1 MEDESIRLAQP
12 GPDELADWIKPA
24 NAAFGEASSPEAFAH
39 GCRLLEPDRLI
50 GAKDG
55 DAWVGTA
62 AAYTFRLTV
71 PGGRDVGAP
80 GLTDVAVAPSHRRR
94 GILRRMM
101 TWLFDQAVDRG
112 EPVVILWASESAIY
126 QRFGYGIGTLQSSF
140 DIERT
145 RIRFIR
151 SVEPVGRM
159 RIVERDEA
167 LTLIPPVYDA
177 VQRRTPGAVS
187 RAEGRW
193 ANDLLFDAEW
203 MQRGTGSKFIAVLE
217 VDGEVRGYVLYRVL
231 NQWDDRGPSN
241 VVNAIEVIG
250 VDHAAERTIWSW
262 VMDLDLA
269 GNVRGWRG
277 PVPHPLM
284 LELTEP
290 RRMGLTIRD
299 GLLLRIL
306 DVRAALEGRGYATPG
321 SLTFDLT
328 DADRAPNA
336 GRWRLD
342 VADDGGAKLTLS
354 TDEPDLRLDTSDLA
368 TVYLGAFRFADLAR
382 SDRVTEC
389 RPGAVAAADRL
400 FATNATAWCSMIF

>member
-1 MEDESIRLAQP
+1 MEHDAIRLAQP
-12 GPDELADWIKPA
+12 SPDELLDWIRPA
-24 NAAFGEASSPEAFAH
+24 NAAFGEGLSPEAFAQ
-39 GCRLLEPDRLI
+39 GSKLLEPDRLI

-55 DAWVGTA
+55 EAWVATA
-62 AAYTFRLTV
+62 AAYSFRLTV
-71 PGGRDVGAP
+71 PGDRDVGAP

-94 GILRRMM
+94 GILRGMM
-101 TWLFDQAVDRG
+101 TWLFDQAIERG

-126 QRFGYGIGTLQSSF
+126 QRFGFGIGTLQSSF

-151 SVEPVGRM
+151 PVEPVGRM
-159 RIVERDEA
+159 RIVEPDEA
-167 LTLIPPVYDA
+167 LTLIPPVYEA
-177 VQRRTPGAVS
+177 VRLRTPGAVS
-187 RAEGRW
+187 RNESRW

-203 MQRGTGSKFIAVLE
+203 MQRGNGSKFTAVLE
-217 VDGEVRGYVLYRVL
+217 VGGEVRGYVLYRVL
-231 NQWDDRGPSN
+231 NQWDDRGPDN

-269 GNVRGWRG
+269 GRVRGWRG
-277 PVPHPLM
+277 PVPHPLL

-299 GLLLRIL
+299 ALLLRIV
-306 DVRAALEGRGYATPG
+306 DVRAALEGRGYGAAG
-321 SLTFDLT
+321 GLTFDLT
-328 DADRAPNA
+328 DADRTAND

-342 VADDGGAKLTLS
+342 VGGDGAATLAPAK
-354 TDEPDLRLDTSDLA
+354 DEPDLRLDTSDLA

-382 SDRVTEC
+382 SGRVTEC
-389 RPGAVAAADRL
+389 RPGAIEQADRL
-400 FATNATAWCSMIF
+400 FATGATAWCSMIF

>member
-1 MEDESIRLAQP
+1 MEDDTIRLAQP

-55 DAWVGTA
+55 DAWVATA
-62 AAYTFRLTV
+62 AAYSFRLTV
-71 PGGRDVGAP
+71 PGGREVGAP

-145 RIRFIR
+145 RIRFTR
-151 SVEPVGRM
+151 PVEPIGRM

-167 LTLIPPVYDA
+167 LRLIPPVYEA
-177 VQRRTPGAVS
+177 VRRRTPGAVS
-187 RAEGRW
+187 RDEARW
-193 ANDLLFDAEW
+193 ADDLLFDAEW
-203 MQRGTGSKFIAVLE
+203 MQRGNGSKFLAVLE
-217 VDGEVRGYVLYRVL
+217 VDGEVCGYVLYRVL
-231 NQWDDRGPSN
+231 SQWDDRGPNN
-241 VVNAIEVIG
+241 VVLAMEVVG
-250 VDHAAERTIWSW
+250 LDHAAERTIWSW

-269 GNVRGWRG
+269 GHVRGWRG
-277 PVPHPLM
+277 PVPHPLL

-290 RRMGLTIRD
+290 RRLALTIRE

-306 DVRAALEGRGYATPG
+306 DVRAALEGRDYAAPG

-328 DADRAPNA
+328 DADRAVNN

-342 VADDGGAKLTLS
+342 VADGGDARLTTA

-382 SDRVTEC
+382 SGRVTEC
-389 RPGAVAAADRL
+389 RPGAVAGADRL
-400 FATNATAWCSMIF
+400 FATTAPAWCSMIF